1 MIFSKAKYTRR
12 HFVYFCFQLI
22 AMKHVKNLSDLHY
35 EHGFP
40 PPEHPL
46 ISLIKCNGTCTNPGI
61 EHTSDF
67 YMIGFKKFKSGT
79 MLYGKTKYDH
89 DRGTMSFIKPGQFVG
104 MRNLEL
110 EENGFIIYVH
120 EDFLIGHSLYNEIK
134 KYGYFDYEVNEALH
148 LTPREEQIIWELF
161 YKMET
166 EYYNNQDEYSKG
178 IILGHLD
185 SILKYAQRFYKR
197 QFINRTEL
205 SGTLVTK
212 FNTVLRNYAE
222 KGLLNENGLPTV
234 RQMAL
239 QLNISSRYLSDM
251 LKQETGKTALEHIH
265 IFLVNEAKNLL
276 VGSDNTIAETAYR
289 LGFENPPYFSR
300 LFKKEVGISPNE
312 YREKFLN

>member
-1 MIFSKAKYTRR
+1 
-12 HFVYFCFQLI
+12 
-22 AMKHVKNLSDLHY
+22 MKHLKILSELHE

-46 ISLIKCNGTCTNPGI
+46 LSLIKCDGSCTNPGI
-61 EHTSDF
+61 DHTSDF

-89 DRGTMSFIKPGQFVG
+89 DRGTMSFIKPGQFVA

-120 EDFLIGHSLYNEIK
+120 EDFLTGHTLHDEIK
-134 KYGYFDYEVNEALH
+134 KYGYFDYQVNEALH
-148 LTPREEQIIWELF
+148 LSPKEEKVIWEL
-161 YKMET
+161 YHKMET

-197 QFINRTEL
+197 QFINRTEM
-205 SGTLVTK
+205 SGTTVTK
-212 FNTVLRNYAE
+212 FNNVLRNYAE

-234 RQMAL
+234 KQMAS
-239 QLNISSRYLSDM
+239 QLNISSRYLSDL
-251 LKQETGKTALEHIH
+251 LKEETGKTALDHIH

-276 VGSDNTIAETAYR
+276 VGSDNTIAETAYQ

-300 LFKKEVGISPNE
+300 LFKKEVGLSPNE

>member
-61 EHTSDF
+61 QHTTDF

>member
-12 HFVYFCFQLI
+12 RFVYFCFQLI